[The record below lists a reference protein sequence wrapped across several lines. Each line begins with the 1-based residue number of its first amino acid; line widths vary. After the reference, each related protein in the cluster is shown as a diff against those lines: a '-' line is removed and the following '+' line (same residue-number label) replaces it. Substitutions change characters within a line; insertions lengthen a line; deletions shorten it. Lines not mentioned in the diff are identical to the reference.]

1 MKIHAI
7 AGAGISE
14 GITGSRIKEE
24 NRENLSILLLKK
36 VAEVLEVETE
46 SLLKCGY

>member
-36 VAEVLEVETE
+36 DTDTVLEN
-46 SLLKCGY
+46 KK